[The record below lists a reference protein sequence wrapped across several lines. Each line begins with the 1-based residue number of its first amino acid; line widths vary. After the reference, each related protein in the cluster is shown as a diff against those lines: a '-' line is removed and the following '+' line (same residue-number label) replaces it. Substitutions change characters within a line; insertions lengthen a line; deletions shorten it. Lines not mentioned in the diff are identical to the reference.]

1 MGSQRSSSVTSSTF
15 STSTS
20 ASLPEITVQEHIRTR
35 PLTTATSQAS
45 VTPIGHQ
52 VTGNDVTEEYTQ
64 PESNHDVV
72 TETVPSSEAS
82 KSAEVNETFKK
93 SDTPKQPAGSGE
105 EPSEEDSGSVEW
117 EGDNEQRDI
126 VYDAALED

>member
-1 MGSQRSSSVTSSTF
+1 M
-15 STSTS
+15 
-20 ASLPEITVQEHIRTR
+20 
-35 PLTTATSQAS
+35 
-45 VTPIGHQ
+45 
-52 VTGNDVTEEYTQ
+52 
-64 PESNHDVV
+64 